1 MNLIH
6 VPQPPYVHR
15 PSFTLQF
22 STHDD
27 HPDATSE
34 IDFGSLA
41 EVRAYL
47 DGGMKPYI
55 REWRLWDVEGI
66 YLWEPDLLRQTSTQ
80 AEE

>member
-1 MNLIH
+1 MELQH

-15 PSFTLQF
+15 PPFTLNF

-34 IDFGSLA
+34 IDFETLA

-47 DGGMKPYI
+47 QGGMKPYI
-55 REWRLWDVEGI
+55 REWRVWDAEGI
-66 YLWEPDLLRQTSTQ
+66 YLWGPEVLGQG
-80 AEE
+80 